1 METQRLSMALNRG
14 IEDSRDLAESRG
26 DGLITPFH
34 LLFVLFDQK
43 GLLKPLAENNLVRIR
58 PFLDRL
64 MSLIQKRSTI
74 HRLEDDRRPMASRSL
89 RELLEHAEV
98 VSEEFNSPVIEPIDF
113 LQAALTSG
121 HEDVEEVLN
130 NAGITRQVVFEYRKS
145 QPAKPPA
152 EAGTA
157 SGPASDTPTV
167 PSVKRLVEAA
177 GAPAPAAANFERY
190 GRDLTQLAR
199 EGKLMPV
206 VGRDSEIRQVIQKL
220 LRKTKNN
227 PVLVGDPGTGKTAI
241 VEGLAQRMVNG
252 DVPESLKKCRIFALD
267 LTSLVAGAKYRG
279 EFEERIKGVVDE
291 IVARTGEVILFLD
304 EIHTLVGAGG
314 NSGGLD
320 AANILKPAL
329 ARGELRCIG
338 ATTYDEYREK
348 IESDGA
354 LDRRFEKV
362 VVEEPNDD
370 QVLSILRGI
379 RPKYEAF
386 HGVRLSD
393 AALTTA
399 ITMSRRHL
407 RDRFLPDK
415 AIDVLDEATA
425 IIRMQRESKPNVL
438 DELER
443 HLTLLKTERE
453 AIGRETVV
461 AGARPLE
468 VVAREIKEAEGRVA
482 ELNERWKREQETIA
496 SLNQVRQSIEEKRLL
511 LAQAEAAK
519 DMARAAE
526 IRYGSLRLLEEQLG
540 QLENASKEIEAGGSL
555 VPQEVRKEHI
565 AEVVAIR
572 ARIPI
577 SRLLESERERFLQM
591 EERLEKRVFGQS
603 HAVKIVAEAARE
615 MRAGLHH
622 QRKPL
627 SFLFVGPTGVGKTEL
642 SKALADALFDD
653 ENLLIRVDMG
663 EYKDSYSVAGLIGSR
678 PGLVG
683 SEKGGFLTERVRRS
697 PYSVVLFDEVEK
709 AHPEVLDLLL
719 AAIGEGRLTDAQ
731 GRFCDFSNSIVL
743 FTSNLGIKEANAATE
758 DPEERSNII
767 MQVVKRSFRP
777 EFFNR
782 LSGVICF
789 HSLDLKILER
799 VVANQA
805 DQIRRK
811 LLEEHGADL
820 VFEADAITFLAQ
832 DAYDPAYGARPV
844 ERTLQ
849 RRIISPLSRMVIGN
863 EIPAGNRVIV
873 SYSDDQ
879 GIKITSALAEAAVQE
894 MPVTL

>member
-1 METQRLSMALNRG
+1 MDTRRLSMALNRG
-14 IEDSRDLAESRG
+14 LEDCRDLAESRG
-26 DGLITPFH
+26 DGLMTPFH
-34 LLFVLFDQK
+34 LLYVMFDRS
-43 GLLKPLAENNLVRIR
+43 GLLRPLAEKNLIRIR

-64 MSLIQKRSTI
+64 MMLIQKQSAI
-74 HRLEDDRRPMASRSL
+74 HRLEDGRRPMASRSL

-98 VSEEFNSPVIEPIDF
+98 ISEENNSPVIEPIDF

-121 HEDVEEVLN
+121 HDDVEAALN
-130 NAGITRQVVFEYRKS
+130 DAGVTRQVVAEYRKS
-145 QPAKPPA
+145 EPAAPA
-152 EAGTA
+152 AGPERA
-157 SGPASDTPTV
+157 
-167 PSVKRLVEAA
+167 AA
-177 GAPAPAAANFERY
+177 GAVAAPGKAVKEGAEAAAAPAGANFERY

-206 VGRDSEIRQVIQKL
+206 VGRDTEIRQTIQKL

-241 VEGLAQRMVNG
+241 VEGLALRIVNG

-291 IVARTGEVILFLD
+291 VVARTGEIILFLD

-314 NSGGLD
+314 NAGGLD

-338 ATTYDEYREK
+338 ATTHDEYREK

-362 VVEEPNDD
+362 VVEEPDDD

-393 AALTTA
+393 AALITA
-399 ITMSRRHL
+399 IKMSRRHL

-425 IIRMQRESKPNVL
+425 IIRMQRESKPNDL
-438 DELER
+438 DQLER
-443 HLTLLKTERE
+443 RLTLLRTERE
-453 AIGRETVV
+453 AISRETAAGTRPKDVV
-461 AGARPLE
+461 E
-468 VVAREIKEAEGRVA
+468 KEIQDVESRVA
-482 ELNERWKREQETIA
+482 ELNDRWKREQETIVNLTA
-496 SLNQVRQSIEEKRLL
+496 TRKAIEEKQLE

-526 IRYGSLRLLEEQLG
+526 IRFGSLRLLEEQLA
-540 QLENASKEIEAGGSL
+540 QLEKTSKEIEAGGSL

-577 SRLLESERERFLQM
+577 SRLLESERERFLHM
-591 EERLEKRVFGQS
+591 EERLELRVFGQS

-622 QRKPL
+622 LRKPL

-653 ENLLIRVDMG
+653 ENSLIRVDMG
-663 EYKDSYSVAGLIGSR
+663 EYKEEYSTASLIGSR

-709 AHPEVLDLLL
+709 AHPAVLDLLL

-758 DPEERSNII
+758 DIEEREKII

-782 LSGVICF
+782 LNGTVCF
-789 HSLDLKILER
+789 HSLDQKTLER
-799 VVANQA
+799 VVAQQA
-805 DQIRRK
+805 DQVRRK
-811 LLEEHGADL
+811 LTEEHGCDMTID
-820 VFEADAITFLAQ
+820 ADAITFLAQ

-849 RRIISPLSRMVIGN
+849 RKIISPLSRMVIGN
-863 EIPAGNRVIV
+863 EIPAGSKVVIT
-873 SYSDDQ
+873 YSDDQ
-879 GIKITSALAEAAVQE
+879 GLRITSAPATSAVQATSA
-894 MPVTL
+894 TL